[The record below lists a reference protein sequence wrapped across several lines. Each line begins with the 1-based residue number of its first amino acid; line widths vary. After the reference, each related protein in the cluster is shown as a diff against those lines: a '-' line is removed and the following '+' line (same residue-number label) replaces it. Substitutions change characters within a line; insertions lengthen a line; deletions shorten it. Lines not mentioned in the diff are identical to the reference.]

1 MADQSSRPTDDPENG
16 FLLRC
21 PVDGKTMT
29 KVQVGTFAVDRCD
42 DCGGMWLDLNEIH
55 RVLAIKGESKRI
67 ELTEPS
73 KARPGSGRQARL
85 CPRDGGHMI
94 TLSNLPQVHV
104 EYEQCPI
111 CGGIYLDR
119 GELNDLNSYTVL
131 ERMRNL
137 FLPKKKSD

>member
-1 MADQSSRPTDDPENG
+1 MARLSPR
-16 FLLRC
+16 LYR
-21 PVDGKTMT
+21 
-29 KVQVGTFAVDRCD
+29 QVATRARDRCE

-55 RVLAIKGESKRI
+55 RVLAIKGEAKRI
-67 ELTEPS
+67 ELATEP
-73 KARPGSGRQARL
+73 KARPGSGRQTRL
-85 CPRDGGHMI
+85 CPRDGGHMV

-131 ERMRNL
+131 ERDGLIDPGIGHNVTHSA
-137 FLPKKKSD
+137 PSWKWS